1 MDAEQERLEKQE
13 KQEKQ
18 EKIKGV
24 LSAQIAEITSQGN
37 ANSANLAELMKIVL
51 SISENV
57 KSVQANLDKIS
68 QEQKNNHIYLKVLLE
83 ANLCSST
90 TSLDAFVSGGTKSIE
105 PPAKQRAKAS
115 KAVVENNISIEA
127 EATTSAAPTVAPK
140 KRAKASSVITE
151 TEFFKMQIKN
161 ADFIQKLFT
170 LDDDYITK
178 VFSTSS
184 KINIQEMEQPDK
196 ITAFAKYTAEKLAT
210 TLIAAIKKNEEF
222 KKFITQEYNE
232 YKSQQLINDGKGNL
246 TEDV

>member
-13 KQEKQ
+13 KQEK
-18 EKIKGV
+18 IKGI

-37 ANSANLAELMKIVL
+37 SNSANLAELMKIVL

-57 KSVQANLDKIS
+57 KSVQANIDKIS
-68 QEQKNNHIYLKVLLE
+68 QDQKNNHMYLKVLLE
-83 ANLCSST
+83 ANLCSTT
-90 TSLDAFVSGGTKSIE
+90 TSLDAFASGSTKSIE
-105 PPAKQRAKAS
+105 PPAKQRAKSS
-115 KAVVENNISIEA
+115 KTIENNISIEA
-127 EATTSAAPTVAPK
+127 AAVTPTTPTIAPK

-161 ADFIQKLFT
+161 SDFIQKLFA
-170 LDDDYITK
+170 LDNEYITK

-184 KINIQEMEQPDK
+184 KINIEDMEQPDK
-196 ITAFAKYTAEKLAT
+196 IAAFAKYTAEKLAT